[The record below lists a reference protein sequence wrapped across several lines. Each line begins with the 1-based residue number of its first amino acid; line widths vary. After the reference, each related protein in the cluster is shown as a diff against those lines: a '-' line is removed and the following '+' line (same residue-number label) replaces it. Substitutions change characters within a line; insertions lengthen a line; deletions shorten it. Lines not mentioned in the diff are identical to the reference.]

1 MRIIRILTGFIFLI
15 LLFNQCSNSWKNR
28 IQLGKVMPA
37 KIDET
42 IDVSVEAGII
52 IVPTE
57 IDGKLY
63 RFLFDT
69 GAMLMISP
77 EIQDLH
83 NYKKISS
90 GRITDSN
97 NNSQIMKYVL
107 VDDLRLG
114 SVEFKKVSAVVADMD
129 KNPVLN
135 CLGVDGII
143 GSNLMRNC
151 NWRIDI
157 KNESIRMFKDLKSI
171 SLDSFSSV
179 EFKTDRQ
186 YNLLIDIN
194 FEKAKVS
201 NMKVDY
207 GSNGSL
213 SLPQH
218 LFDKIKESDILERL
232 YVNNGMVRSGLLG
245 QMTPIESEVAYLDS
259 IYGAGFVQYKSAIK
273 SAKKAL
279 LGTDVLKDFV
289 VDINW
294 EDQRLYFKAHE
305 EKPHGDTLG
314 FGFSPGLDEND
325 EFYVQ
330 SVLSPSKAYE
340 RGIRPG
346 MKIIEINGVL
356 VNEEWSICEFIN
368 SGFGLGDSMHLS
380 IIDSLGEVKSYTLEK
395 QNFTLNE

>member
-1 MRIIRILTGFIFLI
+1 MRPIRILTGSFFLIFL
-15 LLFNQCSNSWKNR
+15 FAQCSNSWNKR
-28 IQLGKVMPA
+28 IQVGKVMPSE
-37 KIDET
+37 IDET
-42 IDVSVEAGII
+42 IDVSVEAGVI

-57 IDGKLY
+57 IEGKEY

-77 EIQDLH
+77 EIQKLH

-97 NNSQIMKYVL
+97 NNSQVMKYVL
-107 VDDLRLG
+107 LDDLRLG
-114 SVEFKKVSAVVADMD
+114 SVQFKKVSAIVADMD
-129 KNPVLN
+129 KNPVLK
-135 CLGVDGII
+135 CLDIDGII

-151 NWRIDI
+151 NWRIDFED
-157 KNESIRMFKDLKSI
+157 KTIRMFKNNDNI
-171 SLDSFSSV
+171 EIDSFDSV
-179 EFKTDRQ
+179 AFKTDRQ

-218 LFDKIKESDILERL
+218 LFDKIKDSDILEKL
-232 YVNNGMVRSGLLG
+232 YVNEGQVRSGLLG
-245 QMTPIESEVAYLDS
+245 LPTPIESEVAYLDS

-279 LGTDVLKDFV
+279 LGTDVLKDFI

-294 EDQRLYFKAHE
+294 EEQRLFFKGHE
-305 EKPHGDTLG
+305 VQAFGDTLG
-314 FGFSPGLDEND
+314 FGFSPGLDGNE

-330 SVLSPSKAYE
+330 TVMKPSGAFDM
-340 RGIRPG
+340 GIRPG
-346 MKIIEINGVL
+346 MKITKINDVQ
-356 VNEEWSICEFIN
+356 VNEEWSMCEFIN
-368 SGFGLGDSMHLS
+368 SGIGLKDSMSVELV
-380 IIDSLGEVKSYTLEK
+380 DSLGAIKSYTLQK
-395 QNFTLNE
+395 QNFALNE